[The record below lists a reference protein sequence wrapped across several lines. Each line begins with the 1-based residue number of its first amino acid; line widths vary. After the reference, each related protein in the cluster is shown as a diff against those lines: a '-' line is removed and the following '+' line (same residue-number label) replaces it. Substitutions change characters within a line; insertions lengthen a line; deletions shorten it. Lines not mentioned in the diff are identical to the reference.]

1 VVYSMSRVGLL
12 PRWLR
17 AVNKRGTPH
26 RAVVFSSSVA
36 ACLLLTHAFLPG
48 AHLVD
53 LMASLY
59 NFGALLAYMYA
70 HAALISVYHNPHL
83 RLSKALLPMLGFAA
97 CAIMWC
103 LLFVLHE
110 EGRVLAL
117 AWIVA
122 GLMMYLVSSKSLR

>member
-1 VVYSMSRVGLL
+1 M
-12 PRWLR
+12 
-17 AVNKRGTPH
+17 NKRGSPH
-26 RAVVFSSSVA
+26 RAVIFSSSVA
-36 ACLLLTHAFLPG
+36 ACLLLAHAFLPG

-83 RLSKALLPMLGFAA
+83 RLSKALLPMLGLAA
-97 CAIMWC
+97 CAVMWG
-103 LLFVLHE
+103 LLFALHE

-117 AWIVA
+117 AWIAA
-122 GLMMYLVSSKSLR
+122 GLLVYLSSSKSLQ